1 MTAIPSVYSG
11 GIGLPSPVQ
20 GAYLKGRNRSSD
32 AERES
37 FMNWYRRRQER
48 KAAARAAR
56 LLVALNSLAG
66 ARPQAAPRAGKA
78 SLGTA
83 AR

>member
-1 MTAIPSVYSG
+1 MH
-11 GIGLPSPVQ
+11 
-20 GAYLKGRNRSSD
+20 
-32 AERES
+32 
-37 FMNWYRRRQER
+37 WYRRRQER

-66 ARPQAAPRAGKA
+66 GRRQPAQHARKA

-83 AR
+83 R